1 MEIIE
6 PRSLTN
12 SWHHKIINLLPN
24 SSFKN
29 YTLSIGLYAMYLL
42 KSNTVKTFLYHFNLY
57 LISYKYCIFH
67 HIFFFFKITVF

>member
-42 KSNTVKTFLYHFNLY
+42 KSNTVKDLF
-57 LISYKYCIFH
+57 ISF
-67 HIFFFFKITVF
+67 